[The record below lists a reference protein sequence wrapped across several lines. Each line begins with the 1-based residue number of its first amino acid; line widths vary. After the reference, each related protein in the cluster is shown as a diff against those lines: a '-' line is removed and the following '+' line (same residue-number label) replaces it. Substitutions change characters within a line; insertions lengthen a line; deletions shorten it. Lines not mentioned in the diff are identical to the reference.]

1 MRNGELPALEQV
13 RSVFILFNLY
23 LTSKY
28 QNSLQKISANTFQL
42 EV

>member
-13 RSVFILFNLY
+13 GSVFILFNLY

-28 QNSLQKISANTFQL
+28 QNSLEKISANTFQL
-42 EV
+42 KV